1 MINNFKGVITAIGFN
16 SVCGTG
22 QNAYYELVHTLPTE
36 KKINTYDP
44 EGYLGTKGI
53 RFLNNAT
60 LMYCN
65 LAFQCI
71 NNRALGDKITTEA
84 DKIGLYDGSDLSNI
98 EDGFIFDLTAKMDGP
113 ALVSPMSAPNTI
125 ANASSSM
132 MAIKSSIKGPNF
144 TVCGGACGSLQAL
157 DVALLHLSEN
167 IIDCAIVGSTE
178 ITSRYHQAV
187 RQGELRGDAQQQDAS
202 EMGIA
207 FSIESLEKAQQQGTQ
222 ILGTILGVHSGQKL
236 RQETLEGLLIRLCS
250 QLIKQSGLLV
260 EQLDGLLLSA
270 GSHTID
276 QRIFKQQLSEKIS
289 PDLAIIYPESVHG
302 YGDNAGGFAG
312 IMFGIGLFNQK
323 IKNTL
328 PSLRIDGTP
337 KENYQHLIIATI
349 DRTGY
354 GIVTLLKKA

>member
-1 MINNFKGVITAIGFN
+1 MINNFKGAITSIGFN

-22 QNAYYELVHTLPTE
+22 QNAYYELVHTLPSE
-36 KKINTYDP
+36 KKISTYDP
-44 EGYLGTKGI
+44 EGFLGTKGI

-71 NNRALGDKITTEA
+71 SNRNLGAKIIAEA

-132 MAIKSSIKGPNF
+132 MAIKSTIKGPNF

-157 DVALLHLSEN
+157 DIALLHLSEN
-167 IIDCAIVGSTE
+167 MIDCAIVGSTE

-187 RQGELRGDAQQQDAS
+187 RQGELRGEAQEQDAP

-207 FSIESLEKAQQQGTQ
+207 FSIESLENAQKQGTE

-236 RQETLEGLLIRLCS
+236 RKETSEGLLIRLCS
-250 QLIKQSGLLV
+250 QLLKQTDLSS
-260 EQLDGLLLSA
+260 EQLDGLILSA
-270 GSHTID
+270 GSHCID
-276 QRIFKQQLSEKIS
+276 EVIFKKQVNEKIN

-312 IMFGIGLFNQK
+312 MLFGIGLFNQK
-323 IKNTL
+323 IKNNL

-337 KENYQHLIIATI
+337 KESYKHLIIATI